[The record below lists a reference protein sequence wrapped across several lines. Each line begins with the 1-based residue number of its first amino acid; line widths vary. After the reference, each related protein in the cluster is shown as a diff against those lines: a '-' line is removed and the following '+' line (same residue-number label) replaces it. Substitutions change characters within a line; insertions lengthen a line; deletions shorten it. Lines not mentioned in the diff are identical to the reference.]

1 MRKMFF
7 ALVAAVFLLVA
18 NAAQAGSLITAQE
31 LASRL
36 GMTCNADPS
45 GSRCTLS
52 DGVNEVIICAGMY
65 NLLVNSQALNMDSR
79 AVSRGGSVCVPDTV
93 LGRIRVYIRPP
104 SNYRAQPQTV
114 RAAWQTPRLTQVASV
129 PATAAAPPV
138 RSYTPTYAPAN
149 TPTYTQPSY
158 TPMATPSY
166 GLQTIKRTRFKV
178 VIDPGHGGKDPG
190 AVGLSGLREKTVN
203 LGIGLALRDILQF
216 RGANVVMTRQDD
228 NFVEL
233 EERAAIC
240 NREQG
245 DVYVSIHA
253 NASTN
258 RSTTGSEIYFV
269 DDQREFTAPARGVAA
284 ARTMDIAPW
293 CMGCNASL
301 DLISKEVL
309 FGALLEEYRIESR
322 DLAAHVMGQLG
333 GHMISYGRGIY
344 GNKGLRVLRF
354 ARCPGVLVEV
364 GFLSNPQTEQMLQQD
379 SYRRS
384 LAESVGEG
392 IMHFKVAQDQTAW
405 NTR

>member
-1 MRKMFF
+1 MRKMLF
-7 ALVAAVFLLVA
+7 ALAAAVFLLVA
-18 NAAQAGSLITAQE
+18 GAAQAASYITAQE

-36 GMTCNADPS
+36 GMTCNADPT

-79 AVSRGGSVCVPDTV
+79 AVTRGGSVCVPDTV
-93 LGRIRVYIRPP
+93 LGRIRGYMRPP
-104 SNYRAQPQTV
+104 SSYLARPQAV
-114 RAAWQTPRLTQVASV
+114 PAATPRRTQVASV
-129 PATAAAPPV
+129 PAAAAAPPA
-138 RSYTPTYAPAN
+138 RSYTPTYAP
-149 TPTYTQPSY
+149 TPTYTP
-158 TPMATPSY
+158 TVTPSY

-190 AVGLSGLREKTVN
+190 AVGLNGLREKTVN
-203 LGIGLALRDILQF
+203 LGIGIALRDILQF

-228 NFVEL
+228 TFIEL

-245 DVYVSIHA
+245 DVYISIHA

-269 DDQREFTAPARGVAA
+269 DDQREFTAPARGVVA
-284 ARTMDIAPW
+284 ARTMAIAPW
-293 CMGCNASL
+293 AMGCNSPL

-322 DLAAHVMGQLG
+322 DLAAHILSQLG
-333 GHMISYGRGIY
+333 GHMISYGRGVY
-344 GNKGLRVLRF
+344 GNKGLRVLRCT
-354 ARCPGVLVEV
+354 RCPGSLVEV

-384 LAESVGEG
+384 LAESIGEG
-392 IMHFKVAQDQTAW
+392 IMRFKAAQDQTAW